1 MSTESAKMFVNRMQ
15 EDKSFAKAMENLDG
29 KEKRI
34 AFLKQEGFDFSMEE
48 LSSAAS
54 ELNAVNVVGGKCC
67 GRTCEKEPCHQNI
80 CTGLG

>member
-1 MSTESAKMFVNRMQ
+1 MSAESAKKFVNRMQ

-48 LSSAAS
+48 LAAAATA
-54 ELNAVNVVGGKCC
+54 LNAVDVVGGSCC
-67 GRTCEKEPCHQNI
+67 GRTCEHEACPKDPKF
-80 CTGLG
+80 